1 MKINPH
7 GLIPRIALLVIC
19 VEVIIFSV
27 LGWYYVDR
35 FSKSIDDRVHLRLQ
49 VVGQMIANQELQI
62 SIISQKSIMS
72 DLLGAPYLNGM
83 IIGGSG
89 RVIVSTTPSLLGRL
103 STNLPEFNKQWLSDN
118 SSDTTFI
125 HKAKTLTAVMRIRAS
140 SDVVPLYT
148 TVITISSEQLN
159 SQKNSILLLGQ
170 LGSLFFILLSTI
182 GIVYISQRLVT
193 RRVNDSLSILKKVE
207 EGNLDARIIETTN
220 DELGILQQGINS
232 MIEKLAELINKH
244 RNNEEEIQKQ
254 KDLLSSIIEHAP
266 MRVFWKD
273 CESRFVGCNGLFAKD
288 AGFSSVEDVIGKTD
302 YDMGWREYAEFYRS
316 DDQSIMESR
325 LPQLE
330 YEEPTITPDGRNIW
344 VSTSKVPLLNDNNE
358 VIGILGIYTD
368 ISERKAL
375 ELERQQRE
383 EELQQHRN
391 NLEKLVQTRTTEL
404 SAALIE
410 AEKANRAKSEF
421 LSNMSHELRTP
432 MNAIIGFAQLLLL
445 DDTLGGRD
453 KENVNEI
460 LTAGSHLLE
469 LINEVLDLARIEAG
483 KLDLS
488 IEPVQ
493 VQSLVN
499 ECVSLISNLA
509 DKRDIKI
516 TTNILKDAVVRADRT
531 RLKQALL
538 NLLSNAVKYN
548 HDGGS
553 VKLEVKSESI
563 DRLSIQVIDTGP
575 GIPDN
580 RLNELF
586 QPFHRLS
593 ADKTTVEGTGIGLT
607 ITRHVI
613 ELMGGT
619 VHVQSEV
626 GKGSTFW
633 IDLPL
638 DSTNGTSQVKQDK
651 ALEEIVND
659 PEPDITKQTILYIED
674 NPSNLKLVTQ
684 ILLQR
689 NHTQL
694 LTAHT
699 PELGIELAKTRTPD
713 LILLD
718 INLPGMDGYQVLE
731 IFKSDDKVKYIP
743 VIAVSANA
751 MESDIER
758 AISAGFTA
766 YITKPIIIKKFNTTL
781 DKILSINHNNR

>member
-35 FSKSIDDRVHLRLQ
+35 FSKSIDERVHLRLQ

-254 KDLLSSIIEHAP
+254 KDLLTSIIEHAP

-391 NLEKLVQTRTTEL
+391 NLEKLVQTRTKEL

>member
-1 MKINPH
+1 MKINQH
-7 GLIPRIALLVIC
+7 GLIPRIALLVIF

-35 FSKSIDDRVHLRLQ
+35 FSKSIDERVHLRLQ
-49 VVGQMIANQELQI
+49 VVGRMIANQELQI
-62 SIISQKSIMS
+62 SMISQKSIMS

-83 IIGGSG
+83 IIGGNG
-89 RVIVSTTPSLLGRL
+89 RVIVSTTPSFLGRL
-103 STNLPEFNKQWLSDN
+103 STNLPDFNKQWLSDN

-125 HKAKTLTAVMRIRAS
+125 HEAKTLTAVMRIRAS

-159 SQKNSILLLGQ
+159 SQKNSILLSGQ
-170 LGSLFFILLSTI
+170 LGSLFFILLSTV
-182 GIVYISQRLVT
+182 GIIYIAQRLIT
-193 RRVNDSLSILKKVE
+193 RRVNESLSILKKVE
-207 EGNLDARIIETTN
+207 EGNLDARIIETTS

-232 MIEKLAELINKH
+232 MIEKLADLINKH
-244 RNNEEEIQKQ
+244 RNNEDEIQKQ
-254 KDLLSSIIEHAP
+254 KDLLISIIEHAP

-273 CESRFVGCNGLFAKD
+273 RESRFVGCNGLFAMD
-288 AGFSSVEDVIGKTD
+288 AGMSSVKDVIGKTD
-302 YDMGWREYAEFYRS
+302 YDMGWSEYAEFYRS
-316 DDQSIMESR
+316 DDQAIMESK
-325 LPQLE
+325 LPQIE
-330 YEEPTITPDGRNIW
+330 YEEPSTTPDGRKIW
-344 VSTSKVPLLNDNNE
+344 VSTSKVPLLNENNE
-358 VIGILGIYTD
+358 VIGLLGIYTD

-563 DRLSIQVIDTGP
+563 DRLSIKVIDTGP

-659 PEPDITKQTILYIED
+659 PEPDTTKQTILYIED

>member
-35 FSKSIDDRVHLRLQ
+35 FSKSIDERVHLRLQ